1 MIRSALSCD
10 AAEITALWNTMIL
23 ETAVTF
29 TTELKLRADVE
40 AMISDPKRSVM
51 IAEVDG
57 VFAGFA
63 LIGPFRNGPGYA
75 HTAEHSVYIAA
86 NVKRKG
92 IGRLLLDEV
101 TRVAL
106 EMGHHV
112 MVGAISGG
120 NLDALSFHHK
130 LGFKQVGHMPQ
141 VGRKNGEWH
150 DLILMQ
156 KTLET
161 R

>member
-1 MIRSALSCD
+1 
-10 AAEITALWNTMIL
+10 MIL
-23 ETAVTF
+23 ETAVMF

-63 LIGPFRNGPGYA
+63 LIGTFRNGSGYA

-101 TRVAL
+101 TKVA
-106 EMGHHV
+106 
-112 MVGAISGG
+112 
-120 NLDALSFHHK
+120 
-130 LGFKQVGHMPQ
+130 
-141 VGRKNGEWH
+141 
-150 DLILMQ
+150 
-156 KTLET
+156 
-161 R
+161 